1 MPMCRPQSP
10 RASVPKAPTMRT
22 ASRAAKGPYPPLQ
35 KEMPASFRTR
45 QSCASFVATAED
57 AMDEPITAHTFLS
70 RYHGEACAMLVKRS
84 KHAKTFRRIVPRS
97 DSDWFHMYF

>member
-1 MPMCRPQSP
+1 
-10 RASVPKAPTMRT
+10 MRT

-84 KHAKTFRRIVPRS
+84 KHAKTFRRIVPRVVNVS
-97 DSDWFHMYF
+97 FSNPRVSATRRFPANRRTQQ